1 MRRQQERCGRQH
13 WRTAATGGT
22 DAWRRR
28 ANARPHTMVVV
39 LVMVITMLIA
49 VFIVMAMVIMLGSRP
64 ATIPYCTAATGPAAS
79 VRRSSSL

>member
-1 MRRQQERCGRQH
+1 
-13 WRTAATGGT
+13 
-22 DAWRRR
+22 
-28 ANARPHTMVVV
+28 MVVV